1 MADNK
6 LDFNL
11 DFLGGKSDKDEGK
24 YCSKCGEKIKP
35 DDMFCSNCGNK
46 LTKDENNSV
55 KAETTKPT
63 SPGNKQVISVG
74 KFFLLSLLTLGM
86 YQVYWGWKNWEILK
100 RVKGLNVSPGIRGFF
115 IVFTSFSLF
124 KEILALAKDH
134 SYKGSYVPW
143 LLASGFLILN
153 FISNALGR
161 TDENIDFTAY
171 LVITAILIG
180 LITLVTAPVINA
192 MNYFLKHNKED
203 ASKFEIKPNYVLIVI
218 LAVLFIFISVGTF
231 YSELQTTDYT
241 EETKN
246 DFVDACV
253 SEGGTKSYCE
263 CFYGEV
269 KSRYSYQELI
279 SYGLNDNGLPD
290 QQAIMTACSGSN

>member
-11 DFLGGKSDKDEGK
+11 DFLGGKSDKDGGK

-35 DDMFCSNCGNK
+35 DDTFCSNCGNK
-46 LTKDENNSV
+46 LTSDKDSST
-55 KAETTKPT
+55 KAEATKPT
-63 SPGNKQVISVG
+63 SPSIRQVISVK

-86 YQVYWGWKNWEILK
+86 YQVYWGWKNWEIMK
-100 RVKGLNVSPGIRGFF
+100 RVKGLNVSPGARGFF

-124 KEILALAKDH
+124 KQVLLLAKDH
-134 SYKGSYVPW
+134 GYKGSYVPW

-153 FISNALGR
+153 FINNALGR
-161 TDENIDFTAY
+161 TDESVDFTTY

-192 MNYFLKHNKED
+192 MNHFLKHNKED

-218 LAVLFIFISVGTF
+218 LAVIFIFYSVGSF
-231 YSELQTTDYT
+231 YSELQTANYT
-241 EETKN
+241 EDTKK
-246 DFVDACV
+246 DFVDGCV
-253 SEGGTKSYCE
+253 SEGGARSYCE

-269 KSRYSYQELI
+269 KNRYSYQELI
-279 SYGLNDNGLPD
+279 SYGLSDKGLPD
-290 QQAIMTACSGSN
+290 QQAIITACSGSN